1 MVGRLMDKAGGNR
14 MDRGKRESK
23 RRIQKYSPSELFY
36 PQEGKHDL
44 TDRFTSQDKIKMKG
58 GKSNKASSP
67 RLYNPNLWQHRQASG
82 VFIQDRIWVCFQH
95 QPLVVSGPHQLV
107 LPGSAWVPL

>member
-1 MVGRLMDKAGGNR
+1 MVWTE
-14 MDRGKRESK
+14 GKRESK
-23 RRIQKYSPSELFY
+23 RRIQKYSSSELFY
-36 PQEGKHDL
+36 PQEGKQDL
-44 TDRFTSQDKIKMKG
+44 IDRFTSQDEIKMKC

-67 RLYNPNLWQHRQASG
+67 SVYNPNPQQHRQASG

-107 LPGSAWVPL
+107 LPGSAWGPC